1 METSAQIYMLFI
13 SGCLLLF
20 KPFKELFASNY
31 VKLLLLFL
39 VCSWLI
45 PIVAGSIDQRFHP
58 LLSVTNNIIFFL
70 FLPVSY
76 TSIHK
81 QFYKIETKKA
91 YFLYLFPLLIACVL
105 CIFIFSIKRILF
117 SFQSIPLWYSLLL
130 YITVGIHLYFITLI
144 LKKHYYSSFKRAK
157 FISDI
162 LSYLG
167 LRGLFRSKRRRAKP
181 GHHPS
186 FNMSHGR
193 VSEIEEIVRKH
204 LEEKKP
210 FLQLGYSLR
219 GFSDE
224 IHVPLHVLSAFINTY
239 YKMNFNDFINEY
251 RVLYSIDKLL
261 KKEWKYKKLETIA
274 EESGFNNRNTFTSA
288 FKKVT
293 GVNPSEFLRDIK
305 LGKLHQTIS
314 LVQQTNGEMKPDIA
328 DTSPV

>member
-1 METSAQIYMLFI
+1 METSAQVYMLFI
-13 SGCLLLF
+13 CGCLLLF
-20 KPFKELFASNY
+20 KPFKELIASNY

-39 VCSWLI
+39 VCSWMI
-45 PIVAGSIDQRFHP
+45 PIVSGSVDQRFHP
-58 LLSVTNNIIFFL
+58 VLSVTNNIIFFL

-81 QFYKIETKKA
+81 QFYKMETKKA
-91 YFLYLFPLLIACVL
+91 YFTYLFPLLLACLL

-117 SFQSIPLWYSLLL
+117 ANQSIPLWYSFLV
-130 YITVGIHLYFITLI
+130 YVTVGIHLYFVVLI
-144 LKKHYYSSFKRAK
+144 LKKHYYSSFKRAR
-157 FISDI
+157 FVADI

-167 LRGLFRSKRRRAKP
+167 LRNLFPRKKHKARAAN
-181 GHHPS
+181 HQS
-186 FNMSHGR
+186 FNMPHGR

-219 GFSDE
+219 AFSDE
-224 IHVPLHVLSAFINTY
+224 THVPLHVLSAFINTY

-305 LGKLHQTIS
+305 LGRLRKT
-314 LVQQTNGEMKPDIA
+314 MAFA
-328 DTSPV
+328 DRANAAIRPENN

>member
-1 METSAQIYMLFI
+1 MLLI

-31 VKLLLLFL
+31 VKLLFLFL
-39 VCSWLI
+39 ICSWLI
-45 PIVAGSIDQRFHP
+45 PIISGSVDERFHP
-58 LLSVTNNIIFFL
+58 MLSVTNNIIFFL

-76 TSIHK
+76 TSIYK
-81 QFYKIETKKA
+81 QFYKMETKKA
-91 YFLYLFPLLIACVL
+91 YFIYLFPLLLACL
-105 CIFIFSIKRILF
+105 FCIFIFSIKGILF
-117 SFQSIPLWYSLLL
+117 SNHSIPLWYSLLV
-130 YITVGIHLYFITLI
+130 YVTVGIHLYFIVLI
-144 LKKHYYSSFKRAK
+144 LKKQYYSSFKRAK

-162 LSYLG
+162 ISYLG
-167 LRGLFRSKRRRAKP
+167 LREVFRRKKNRARP
-181 GHHPS
+181 GNHPS

-193 VSEIEEIVRKH
+193 VSEIEEIIRKH

-219 GFSDE
+219 AFSDE
-224 IHVPLHVLSAFINTY
+224 THVPLHVLSAFINTY

-293 GVNPSEFLRDIK
+293 GVNPSEFLKDIK
-305 LGKLHQTIS
+305 LGRLHKTMNFTEGSNAMI
-314 LVQQTNGEMKPDIA
+314 TPENN
-328 DTSPV
+328 